1 MVLALILIGRFAQA
15 TILANTARGIATM
28 TASAALAMCVDKIIV
43 KISQVRHLQLLTVA
57 FMVCIPIAL

>member
-28 TASAALAMCVDKIIV
+28 TASAALTMFVDKIIV

-57 FMVCIPIAL
+57 FMVSTPIAL